1 MFRFCEAEDQ
11 HVGKYQRI
19 KGLCAYLILNECV
32 SLRDRADEERGCDF
46 SQAQMGTPFPCSC
59 RLPQTR
65 KGISSHLVL
74 DGLLKE
80 RMFVAKDGHASK
92 LFFVATE
99 LAPHK
104 GKCGDRSLY
113 EHNTFDHRIT
123 SSSSVFPGP
132 TLVSH
137 LTLHSLRQDGNGAL
151 CTSPDLHPQSIQ
163 HNSNT
168 TPQQVGLGIAAAAF
182 FGRAGLV
189 ALRRYQGGTNA
200 LGRAFYKGGFDAKIN
215 RREAALILQC
225 R

>member
-1 MFRFCEAEDQ
+1 MDSLS
-11 HVGKYQRI
+11 V
-19 KGLCAYLILNECV
+19 LV
-32 SLRDRADEERGCDF
+32 SIPKNYERCLFTPAVERASERENV
-46 SQAQMGTPFPCSC
+46 
-59 RLPQTR
+59 RR
-65 KGISSHLVL
+65 KRWSSF
-74 DGLLKE
+74 E
-80 RMFVAKDGHASK
+80 

-104 GKCGDRSLY
+104 GKCGDRSLC
-113 EHNTFDHRIT
+113 EHNIFDQRNT
-123 SSSSVFPGP
+123 SFSSVLLSP
-132 TLVSH
+132 TLISH
-137 LTLHSLRQDGNGAL
+137 STFHPLRQYGHGAL
-151 CTSPDLHPQSIQ
+151 RTSPDLRLHSNH

-168 TPQQVGLGIAAAAF
+168 TPRQVGLGIAAAAF